1 MTWDAV
7 ATVTAGILGAVVLLG
22 AAVTAGAKLWRY
34 RVFRWLV
41 TPITWTVATLWMA
54 YDAGRDARFAARVD
68 EAIGRLW
75 QPNGGASLL
84 DLSHRLTEIERKL
97 GISNRHTDPDDHPH

>member
-1 MTWDAV
+1 MTWESV
-7 ATVTAGILGAVVLLG
+7 ATIAAGILSAVALLG

-41 TPITWTVATLWMA
+41 TPITWTVATLWLA
-54 YDAGRDARFAARVD
+54 WDAGRDARFAARVD

-84 DLSHRLTEIERKL
+84 DLANRLTEIERKL
-97 GISNRHTDPDDHPH
+97 GISNRHTDPG